1 MQLGDK
7 NPSKLKP
14 LVIHFTKDITTHIP
28 RVFQPP
34 IAKTPAPFLYKSD
47 KAIPWKYGVQGPNRR
62 QNASVICVEN
72 GMLAAKIT
80 NIFGTSGMTR
90 SGCIFAPPKLPARS
104 KDKGKAKADIG
115 EREKTGP
122 TENDEAPIGKLAGEG
137 DDFSKREISAEEAIE
152 FMRII
157 QHSEFKVIEQLNKT
171 PARISLLGLL
181 MNSKPHWALLVKI
194 LNEAHVV
201 QDILVE
207 GFEGILN
214 NITTNNYL
222 TFADEEMPVEGRGH
236 NKALHVSVKCM
247 DHIVAKVLIDNGFS
261 LDVMPK
267 STLDKLPFD
276 VSHMRPSSMV
286 VKAFDGSRRDVRGEI
301 DLPIQIGPHT
311 CQITFQV
318 MDISPAYSCLL
329 GQPWIHSVGLVPS
342 TLHLKLK
349 FVVEGQLVIVSGE
362 EDILVSCPS
371 FTPYVEAAEESLE
384 TSFQALEIVN
394 NAYVEAPSVQPRLS
408 GSSLM
413 VA

>member
-1 MQLGDK
+1 MEVSRAEADRGCVDFQAVHIGGITRGRAKKEEGEVYMQLGDK

-157 QHSEFKVIEQLNKT
+157 QHSEFK
-171 PARISLLGLL
+171 
-181 MNSKPHWALLVKI
+181 
-194 LNEAHVV
+194 
-201 QDILVE
+201 
-207 GFEGILN
+207 
-214 NITTNNYL
+214 
-222 TFADEEMPVEGRGH
+222 
-236 NKALHVSVKCM
+236 
-247 DHIVAKVLIDNGFS
+247 
-261 LDVMPK
+261 
-267 STLDKLPFD
+267 
-276 VSHMRPSSMV
+276 
-286 VKAFDGSRRDVRGEI
+286 
-301 DLPIQIGPHT
+301 
-311 CQITFQV
+311 
-318 MDISPAYSCLL
+318 
-329 GQPWIHSVGLVPS
+329 
-342 TLHLKLK
+342 
-349 FVVEGQLVIVSGE
+349 
-362 EDILVSCPS
+362 
-371 FTPYVEAAEESLE
+371 
-384 TSFQALEIVN
+384 
-394 NAYVEAPSVQPRLS
+394 
-408 GSSLM
+408 
-413 VA
+413 